1 MTKEQFRSIRIKLA
15 LTQQAWGEYLGY
27 GTNGANRIISD
38 MEAGRKSISPQI
50 ALLAQMY
57 ERHGVPDDIV
67 AASG

>member
-1 MTKEQFRSIRIKLA
+1 MTPAEFRAVRIKLTI
-15 LTQQAWGEYLGY
+15 TQQAWGEYLGY
-27 GTNGANRIISD
+27 GANGANRIICD

-50 ALLAQMY
+50 ALLVQMY